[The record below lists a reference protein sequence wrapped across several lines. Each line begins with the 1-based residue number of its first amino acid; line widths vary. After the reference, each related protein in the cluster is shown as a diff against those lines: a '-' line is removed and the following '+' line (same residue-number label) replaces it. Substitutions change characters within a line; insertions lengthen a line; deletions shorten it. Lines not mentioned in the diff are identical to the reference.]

1 MLQLLDGDDL
11 ARVVLQRVVA
21 ALLHAAKVPLQTDRQ
36 AGVTGAE
43 TVKVSDDDDDD
54 DGSPSPA
61 AGGRSGVWPQTEWD
75 PDSQRLQRNLKADSC
90 WEASRSPP
98 TAHSLRNTED
108 RGMMDCTSV
117 SCCGAC
123 D

>member
-21 ALLHAAKVPLQTDRQ
+21 ALLHAAEVPLQTDRQ
-36 AGVTGAE
+36 TGVMRAE
-43 TVKVSDDDDDD
+43 TVKVSDDDDD

-75 PDSQRLQRNLKADSC
+75 LDSQRLQRNLKADSC
-90 WEASRSPP
+90 WEAYRSPP
-98 TAHSLRNTED
+98 TARSLRNTED
-108 RGMMDCTSV
+108 RGVMDCASV
-117 SCCGAC
+117 SCCSMC